1 MIKFEIINL
10 KNVTSTNDIAIK
22 LIKENKKKAGCINAE
37 AQTNGRGTNGKKWI
51 SEKGNLFTSLFFPLK
66 KDQISPT
73 SNSNPRAAENR
84 VFEVQKQLP

>member
-37 AQTNGRGTNGKKWI
+37 AQTNGRGTSK
-51 SEKGNLFTSLFFPLK
+51 STCSCSS
-66 KDQISPT
+66 QH
-73 SNSNPRAAENR
+73 
-84 VFEVQKQLP
+84 